1 MAAAARIPDFERV
14 DAALARCGIGIDA
27 SELQGLL
34 AGYLA
39 AGGPLAASD
48 WLAPLHVDADARR
61 VADDRDLDDLFRG
74 TREALEDGE
83 FGFDLLLPGEAAPLG
98 ERIDALFDWCRGFLS
113 GVALVPERP
122 ALSPEAQEAFDDLAG
137 IAAFSV
143 DEDEQDEDALIE
155 ITEFVRV
162 AVLLI
167 HGDARSAPGRGARL
181 H

>member
-1 MAAAARIPDFERV
+1 MAAVRIPGFERV
-14 DAALARCGIGIDA
+14 DAALVRCGIGIDA

-39 AGGPLAASD
+39 AGGPLTASD
-48 WLAPLHVDADARR
+48 WLAPLQLEADARR
-61 VADDRDLDDLFRG
+61 VAADPDLNDLFEG
-74 TREALEDGE
+74 TREALDDGE
-83 FGFDLLLPGEAAPLG
+83 FGFDLLLPEESAPLG

-113 GVALVPERP
+113 GLALVPERP
-122 ALSPEAQEAFDDLAG
+122 ALSPEAQEAFDDLTG

-143 DEDEQDEDALIE
+143 DEGEQDEDALVE